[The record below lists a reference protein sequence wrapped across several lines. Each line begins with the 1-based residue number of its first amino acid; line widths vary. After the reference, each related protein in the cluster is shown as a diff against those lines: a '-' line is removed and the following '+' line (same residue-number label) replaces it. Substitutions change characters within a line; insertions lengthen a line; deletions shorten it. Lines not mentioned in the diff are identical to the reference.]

1 MLCALEPGQ
10 GRVCDRATDHTAREK
25 DQSANSGADEQDE
38 GKEDD
43 GRKYRV
49 GRVGSG
55 VLMQA
60 PAEDEHIATDVCTAG
75 HREVAAEDQ
84 NVAGHRTAYKN
95 VSGEHAHATRGMSL
109 NFGGTEKAAR
119 VMDRFVR
126 CHQNVPAKV
135 TEVGRGL
142 SNTSQR
148 WQQDQG
154 AQNEAPEKHARVFLR
169 NYRYSIIK
177 ALRRRSDKAVSGLLM
192 R

>member
-10 GRVCDRATDHTAREK
+10 GRVCDRATDHTSREK
-25 DQSANSGADEQDE
+25 DQSANSGADEEDE

-43 GRKYRV
+43 GRKDRV

-55 VLMQA
+55 VLMQV

-75 HREVAAEDQ
+75 HREVAPEDQ
-84 NVAGHRTAYKN
+84 NVSGHRTAYKD
-95 VSGEHAHATRGMSL
+95 VSGEDAHATRGVSL
-109 NFGGTEKAAR
+109 NFGGTEEAAR
-119 VMDRFVR
+119 VVDRFVR
-126 CHQNVPAKV
+126 GHQNVPAKV

-154 AQNEAPEKHARVFLR
+154 AQNEAPEKHARVFLG
-169 NYRYSIIK
+169 NYRYSITK